1 MTAEEPQVTEAPQ
14 ESDPYGGQLVW
25 ISETG
30 SKYHNKNNCGRM
42 NPDRAYQMTRENAEA
57 RGMNPA
63 KNVFKREIETPQP
76 DRAGNPSGCGVFL
89 CFFLHK
95 NSDRTKSRP
104 AKRRR
109 FWMRKKKK
117 QKKSLHPPGGEL
129 LSAMQVPSDLAFG
142 EPVVTFYGGREVQIE
157 NYRRILEYNAC
168 RLCVLTQ
175 YGRLLLVGEGI
186 RIVSYSGEEMRVEGR
201 IDQVTFQ

>member
-1 MTAEEPQVTEAPQ
+1 
-14 ESDPYGGQLVW
+14 
-25 ISETG
+25 
-30 SKYHNKNNCGRM
+30 
-42 NPDRAYQMTRENAEA
+42 
-57 RGMNPA
+57 
-63 KNVFKREIETPQP
+63 
-76 DRAGNPSGCGVFL
+76 
-89 CFFLHK
+89 
-95 NSDRTKSRP
+95 
-104 AKRRR
+104 
-109 FWMRKKKK
+109 MRKKKT

>member
-1 MTAEEPQVTEAPQ
+1 
-14 ESDPYGGQLVW
+14 
-25 ISETG
+25 
-30 SKYHNKNNCGRM
+30 
-42 NPDRAYQMTRENAEA
+42 
-57 RGMNPA
+57 
-63 KNVFKREIETPQP
+63 
-76 DRAGNPSGCGVFL
+76 
-89 CFFLHK
+89 
-95 NSDRTKSRP
+95 
-104 AKRRR
+104 
-109 FWMRKKKK
+109 MRKKKSRK
-117 QKKSLHPPGGEL
+117 NHSIRGREV

>member
-1 MTAEEPQVTEAPQ
+1 
-14 ESDPYGGQLVW
+14 
-25 ISETG
+25 
-30 SKYHNKNNCGRM
+30 
-42 NPDRAYQMTRENAEA
+42 
-57 RGMNPA
+57 
-63 KNVFKREIETPQP
+63 
-76 DRAGNPSGCGVFL
+76 
-89 CFFLHK
+89 
-95 NSDRTKSRP
+95 
-104 AKRRR
+104 
-109 FWMRKKKK
+109 MRKKKK

-186 RIVSYSGEEMRVEGR
+186 RIVSYSGEEMRENRSGDVSISVMIPIIPMLKRGCAFAEGKDFLER
-201 IDQVTFQ
+201 QCADSCDGP

>member
-1 MTAEEPQVTEAPQ
+1 
-14 ESDPYGGQLVW
+14 
-25 ISETG
+25 
-30 SKYHNKNNCGRM
+30 
-42 NPDRAYQMTRENAEA
+42 
-57 RGMNPA
+57 
-63 KNVFKREIETPQP
+63 
-76 DRAGNPSGCGVFL
+76 
-89 CFFLHK
+89 
-95 NSDRTKSRP
+95 
-104 AKRRR
+104 
-109 FWMRKKKK
+109 MRKKKK

-142 EPVVTFYGGREVQIE
+142 EPVEVQIE